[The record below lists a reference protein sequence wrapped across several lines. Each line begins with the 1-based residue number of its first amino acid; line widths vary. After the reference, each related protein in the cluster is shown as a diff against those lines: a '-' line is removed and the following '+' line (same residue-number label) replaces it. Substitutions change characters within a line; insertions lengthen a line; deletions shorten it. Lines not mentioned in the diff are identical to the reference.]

1 MNSEVHNQIKD
12 KFSEVF
18 KRGSSINQAHPFEAF
33 AILFLLVVWPF
44 MENQKQQEVH
54 LTIRVL
60 LLSSLMGIMKKSKKQ
75 IQINGNVVMCFGII
89 IQILSGILYIYHK
102 QSNEHCQNY
111 LVTVGFLLFICN
123 RFSLTNVRIISY
135 SISLLSLI
143 IQVLFQNQVFII
155 LKYSA
160 LAVIGI
166 EGSIWKMN
174 YWNKEQ
180 NKKLHDFGIELE
192 FLKGEYIEQINKINE
207 KVESPIQ
214 EQISSR
220 ANDLL
225 RKLRLLKYQQLLIK
239 SNNVQKGITRK
250 PNKLNTDIHK
260 NSFSA
265 RQLPDQHDDDR
276 SSIDE
281 SLIEDAG
288 NQNNNHNDSN
298 NNGTNKNPPIFI
310 RKSQRMMTSATDQ
323 IQYRN
328 IENSHSASFQ
338 EKNQEEVQITIEDID
353 DLLNLLSSKKDTIW
367 LPKFLR
373 SNQLINEQEGFTI
386 DAKQF
391 LLSHFTQRQPSFQF
405 IDVIEDSDSEDV
417 FDEIDF
423 NTDYL
428 QFWKL
433 QDNSQTR
440 VFIETSINLFKRFRI
455 AQTLKITK
463 QDIIGDFALKL
474 FTQYH
479 NNLYHNSLHALDVAN
494 STAFFLN
501 NGLNAQLDEFE
512 FACLIVSSLAHDLGH
527 PGLNNGF
534 MTTNRC
540 KLALLYND
548 QSVLE
553 NYHSFLLFQILQQEQ
568 FNLIQN
574 LGLPEQKG
582 FRKYCLNLILDTDL
596 TKHFQLMNRFQNYL
610 DLSESQVTDK
620 SLVMSICIKCA
631 DVGHGAKQ
639 LKMHKLWSR
648 RIIEEFFLQ
657 GDLEDYLKVPISPMC
672 DRKQSVAKSQEGF
685 LKAIVLPM
693 FNAFAKLLQNEKVN
707 SICLSQI
714 HQNLQYWQQ
723 QINDEEFM
731 KETYV
736 ESQGVENLKKFLNQP
751 LQLNL

>member
-1 MNSEVHNQIKD
+1 MSSEVHDQIRD

-18 KRGSSINQAHPFEAF
+18 KRESAINQAHPFEAF
-33 AILFLLVVWPF
+33 AILFLLVVWPL
-44 MENQKQQEVH
+44 METQQHQEVH

-60 LLSSLMGIMKKSKKQ
+60 LLSSLMGILKKSKKK
-75 IQINGNVVMCFGII
+75 IQIHGNVVMYLGIF
-89 IQILSGILYIYHK
+89 IQILSSILYIYHK

-135 SISLLSLI
+135 SISLFSLI
-143 IQVLFQNQVFII
+143 IQVLLQSQIFII
-155 LKYSA
+155 LKYCT
-160 LAVIGI
+160 LAIIGI
-166 EGSIWKMN
+166 EGSIWKMH

-180 NKKLHDFGIELE
+180 NKKLYDFGRELE
-192 FLKGEYIEQINKINE
+192 YLKGDYIEQINKINE

-239 SNNVQKGITRK
+239 SNNIQKGITRK
-250 PNKLNTDIHK
+250 PNKLNSEIHK

-265 RQLPDQHDDDR
+265 RQLPDQHEDDR
-276 SSIDE
+276 SSIEE
-281 SLIEDAG
+281 SLIEDVDK
-288 NQNNNHNDSN
+288 QNNNQDNNDIN
-298 NNGTNKNPPIFI
+298 NNNPPIFI
-310 RKSQRMMTSATDQ
+310 RKSYRMMTSATDQ
-323 IQYRN
+323 MQYRN
-328 IENSHSASFQ
+328 NENSQSASFQ

-405 IDVIEDSDSEDV
+405 IDVVDDFDSDDI

-423 NTDYL
+423 NIDYL
-428 QFWKL
+428 QYWKL
-433 QDNSQTR
+433 QDNIQTR

-455 AQTLKITK
+455 AQTLKIQK
-463 QDIIGDFALKL
+463 QDMIGDFALKL
-474 FTQYH
+474 FMQYH

-494 STAFFLN
+494 STAFFLK
-501 NGLNAQLDEFE
+501 NGLNEQLDEFE
-512 FACLIVSSLAHDLGH
+512 QACLIVSSLAHDLGH

-534 MTTNRC
+534 MTTNKC

-610 DLSESQVTDK
+610 DLSESQVNDK
-620 SLVMSICIKCA
+620 TLVMSICIKCA

-639 LKMHKLWSR
+639 LKMHKQWSR

-672 DRKQSVAKSQEGF
+672 DRKQSVVKSQEGF

-693 FNAFAKLLQNEKVN
+693 FNAFANLLQNEKVN
-707 SICLSQI
+707 SICISQI
-714 HQNLQYWQQ
+714 HENLQYWQQ

-731 KETYV
+731 METYV
-736 ESQGVENLKKFLNQP
+736 ESSGVENLKKFLNQP